1 MNFHYIRNQISKNI
15 TKICVNLLIETCK
28 KNRLRIL
35 ISISTSEGIGMLN
48 PEEEVITLMKKAGI
62 DLVAT
67 LPCDRIKNLLPLVS
81 KNFPEIKMTREENGV
96 GICAGFYLAGG
107 KPLMLIQ
114 STGLGNMINA
124 LESLNVTCK
133 IPLPV
138 LTSWRGV
145 YKEAIEAQVPL
156 GVHLPAILEGAGLAY
171 TIIDEVEK
179 LHQIENVISDA
190 FENSRPHIALISP
203 KVWEASECC
212 AWQGAGMPEKPEV
225 MERTCSIFLKKEV
238 LKPVM
243 LRNDA
248 ICAIASE
255 LDDEVTVTNLGVPCK
270 ELYACKD
277 RDLNFYMFGS
287 MGLVSSIGMGIAL
300 RSEKTVVAFDGDGSL
315 LMNPNALLE
324 IAKESPKNLIIIALD
339 NGAYGSTGSQETCA
353 LRYID
358 LEIFANACGITNTAK
373 VNTREDLIKA
383 FKKFR
388 DMKELALIH
397 VILKPG
403 NTNAP
408 NIPLSPEGAA
418 KQFKEAL
425 EAKKN

>member
-1 MNFHYIRNQISKNI
+1 M
-15 TKICVNLLIETCK
+15 V
-28 KNRLRIL
+28 
-35 ISISTSEGIGMLN
+35 N
-48 PEEEVITLMKKAGI
+48 PEEEVIAIMKKAGI

-81 KNFPEIKMTREENGV
+81 KNFPEIKLTREENGV

-107 KPLMLIQ
+107 KPVMLIQ

-133 IPLPV
+133 IPLPI

-179 LHQIENVISDA
+179 LSRIEDVILDA

-203 KVWEASECC
+203 KAWEASDCR
-212 AWQGAGMPEKPEV
+212 AWQDAGMPEKPEV
-225 MERTCSIFLKKEV
+225 MERTCRFSLTREI

-248 ICAIASE
+248 ICAVASE
-255 LDDEVTVTNLGVPCK
+255 LDEEITVTNLGVPCK
-270 ELYACKD
+270 ELYACQD

-300 RSEKTVVAFDGDGSL
+300 RSEETVIAFDGDGSI

-324 IAKESPKNLIIIALD
+324 IAKEAPKNLIVIILD

-353 LRYID
+353 LGHID
-358 LEIFANACGITNTAK
+358 LEIFANACGIQNTAK
-373 VNTREDLIKA
+373 VNTREGLIEA
-383 FKKFR
+383 FRRFR
-388 DMKELALIH
+388 SVKELSLIH

-408 NIPLSPEGAA
+408 NIPMTPEEAT
-418 KQFKEAL
+418 KRFKKAL
-425 EAKKN
+425 EAKKH

>member
-1 MNFHYIRNQISKNI
+1 MVS
-15 TKICVNLLIETCK
+15 
-28 KNRLRIL
+28 
-35 ISISTSEGIGMLN
+35 
-48 PEEEVITLMKKAGI
+48 PEEQVIAIMKKAGI

-67 LPCDRIKNLLPLVS
+67 LPCDRIKNLLPLVPKS
-81 KNFPEIKMTREENGV
+81 FPEIKLTREENGV
-96 GICAGFYLAGG
+96 GICAGFYLASG

-156 GVHLPAILEGAGLAY
+156 GVHLPGILEGAGLAY
-171 TIIDEVEK
+171 TIIDEAEN
-179 LHQIENVISDA
+179 LSQLENVITDA

-203 KVWEASECC
+203 KVWEASDCC
-212 AWQGAGMPEKPEV
+212 AWEAQKFPDMP
-225 MERTCSIFLKKEV
+225 KKEKVCKFRLTQKV
-238 LKPVM
+238 LEPRM
-243 LRNDA
+243 IRNDA
-248 ICAIASE
+248 ISALAAE
-255 LDDEVTVTNLGVPCK
+255 LDDEITVTNLGVPCK
-270 ELYACKD
+270 ELYAARD

-287 MGLVSSIGMGIAL
+287 MGLVSSIGLGLAL
-300 RSEKTVVAFDGDGSL
+300 RTDRQVVVFDGDGSI

-324 IAKESPKNLIIIALD
+324 IGKEAPENLTIIALD
-339 NGAYGSTGSQETCA
+339 NGAYGSTGSQETCS

-358 LEIFANACGITNTAK
+358 LEVLANACGIQNTHK
-373 VNTREDLIKA
+373 VNTAE
-383 FKKFR
+383 
-388 DMKELALIH
+388 ELVSQYKDSLSARQTSLIH

-408 NIPLSPEGAA
+408 NIPMSPEEAT
-418 KQFKEAL
+418 KRFKEAL
-425 EAKKN
+425 EAKKH

>member
-1 MNFHYIRNQISKNI
+1 MA
-15 TKICVNLLIETCK
+15 
-28 KNRLRIL
+28 
-35 ISISTSEGIGMLN
+35 N
-48 PEEEVITLMKKAGI
+48 PEEEVIAIMKKAGI

-81 KNFPEIKMTREENGV
+81 KNFPEIKLTREENGV

-156 GVHLPAILEGAGLAY
+156 GIHLPAILEGAGLAY
-171 TIIDEVEK
+171 TVIDEAEK
-179 LHQIENVISDA
+179 LSLIEDVILDS

-203 KVWEASECC
+203 KVWEASDCC
-212 AWQGAGMPEKPEV
+212 AWQDAGMPEKPEV
-225 MERTCSIFLKKEV
+225 MERTCSFSLTRET
-238 LKPVM
+238 LRPVM

-248 ICAIASE
+248 ICAVASE
-255 LDDEVTVTNLGVPCK
+255 LEEEITVTNLGVPCK
-270 ELYACKD
+270 ELYACRD
-277 RDLNFYMFGS
+277 RALNFYMFGS

-300 RSEKTVVAFDGDGSL
+300 RSEKTVVVFDGDGSL

-324 IAKESPKNLIIIALD
+324 IAKEAPKNLIIIALD

-358 LEIFANACGITNTAK
+358 LEIFANACGIPNTAK
-373 VNTREDLIKA
+373 VNSREGLIEA
-383 FKKFR
+383 FRKFR
-388 DMKELALIH
+388 AMKELALIH

-408 NIPLSPEGAA
+408 NIPMSPEEAT
-418 KQFKEAL
+418 KRFKEAL
-425 EAKKN
+425 EAKALK

>member
-1 MNFHYIRNQISKNI
+1 M
-15 TKICVNLLIETCK
+15 V
-28 KNRLRIL
+28 
-35 ISISTSEGIGMLN
+35 N
-48 PEEEVITLMKKAGI
+48 PEEEVIAIMKKAGV

-81 KNFPEIKMTREENGV
+81 KNFHEIKLTREENGV

-107 KPLMLIQ
+107 KPVMLIQ

-133 IPLPV
+133 IPLPI

-156 GVHLPAILEGAGLAY
+156 GIHLPAILEGAGLAY
-171 TIIDEVEK
+171 TVIDEAEK
-179 LHQIENVISDA
+179 LSRIEDVILDA

-203 KVWEASECC
+203 KAWEASCCC
-212 AWQGAGMPEKPEV
+212 AWQDAGMPEKPEV
-225 MERTCSIFLKKEV
+225 MERTCSFSLTKEV

-248 ICAIASE
+248 ICAVASE
-255 LDDEVTVTNLGVPCK
+255 LDGEITVTNLGVPCK

-277 RDLNFYMFGS
+277 RELNFYMFGS

-324 IAKESPKNLIIIALD
+324 IAKEAPENLIIIALD

-358 LEIFANACGITNTAK
+358 LEILANACGIRNTAK
-373 VNTREDLIKA
+373 VNTREGLIEA
-383 FKKFR
+383 FGKFSA
-388 DMKELALIH
+388 MKELSLIH

-408 NIPLSPEGAA
+408 NIPLSPEEAT
-418 KQFKEAL
+418 KRFKKAL
-425 EAKKN
+425 EVKKH